1 MLSARTQRT
10 CPIIG
15 KCMIYNTHKINNI
28 HILHNIRILH
38 NILHHSTI
46 KLNPYNPYFLFV
58 KQDNMSHIL
67 QIEERDYSKW
77 NTITHHAPAGEARPG
92 PVGLPETFH
101 PLQYKLFHN
110 DHFDFSDGVFSLLH
124 SPFREHAGIYP
135 GILIL
140 ADGKTYGRTENK
152 KRLLYK
158 CIPHN
163 RNLPAFLVPYDI
175 KLELSK
181 HITNKYV
188 LFKYTHWNDKHPFGE
203 LTETIGSVNI
213 YDAFEKYQ
221 LHCKQLH
228 TSMTPFTKHIQSTF
242 SEKDESQ
249 LIHSISQKYHF
260 EDRTTEY
267 IFSIDNDTT
276 TDYDDAMSITENL
289 DRTTRISIYISNVL
303 VWLQEMDAWSHYSD
317 RVSTIY
323 LPTRKIPMIPVQ
335 LSENLCSLIEK
346 KMRFAIAMDYVFSDT
361 GAVSV
366 SFVNTKIIV
375 KKNYRYEAD
384 NLLRNPRYQSMLHI
398 TQKMD
403 SSLKDSH
410 EVVAY
415 WMIKMNREIGAL
427 LYKNKTGIFRLAH
440 GENNKIPG
448 AFNDI
453 ETERMLYNFHNHIC
467 SEYRAFKEGETYIH
481 SAMLLENYV
490 HFTSPIR
497 RLVDLL
503 NQIYVWPL
511 VGYTQTPEMA
521 DFLEKWTSSPKM
533 CYINDTMKAIRRTQT
548 SCELVYMCYNNR
560 DLLQTYTG
568 VVFDK
573 TPADSDQYEYTVFI
587 KALKHLAHITSDK
600 NIAVFEAAEC
610 RVFVFHDKTT
620 ISDKIVLQIV

>member
-1 MLSARTQRT
+1 
-10 CPIIG
+10 
-15 KCMIYNTHKINNI
+15 
-28 HILHNIRILH
+28 
-38 NILHHSTI
+38 
-46 KLNPYNPYFLFV
+46 
-58 KQDNMSHIL
+58 MSYIL

-77 NTITHHAPAGEARPG
+77 NTITHHVPAGEARPG
-92 PVGLPETFH
+92 PIGLPETFH

-110 DHFDFSDGVFSLLH
+110 DHFDFSDGVFSLLD
-124 SPFREHAGIYP
+124 SPFREQQGIYP

-188 LFKYTHWNDKHPFGE
+188 LFKYTHWKDKHPLGE

-228 TSMTPFTKHIQSTF
+228 TSITPFTKHIQSIL
-242 SEKDESQ
+242 SEKDESS

-289 DRTTRISIYISNVL
+289 DGTIRISIYISNVL

-323 LPTRKIPMIPVQ
+323 LPTRKIPMIPSQ

-346 KMRFAIAMDYVFSDT
+346 KMRFAIAMDYVFSDS
-361 GAVSV
+361 GFVSV
-366 SFVNTKIIV
+366 SFANTKIIV

-403 SSLKDSH
+403 SSLSSNSH

-427 LYKNKTGIFRLAH
+427 LYKNKTGVFRLAH
-440 GENNKIPG
+440 GENNTIPD

-511 VGYTQTPEMA
+511 IGLSFDNKLSPKNPQIYTIPPEMS
-521 DFLEKWTSSPKM
+521 DFLEKWTSSTNM
-533 CYINDTMKAIRRTQT
+533 CYINHMMKSIRRTQT
-548 SCELVYMCYNNR
+548 SCELVYVCYNNC
-560 DLLQTYTG
+560 DLLQRYTG
-568 VVFDK
+568 VVFER
-573 TPADSDQYEYTVFI
+573 TSVEHTQYEYTVFI
-587 KALKHLAHITSDK
+587 KALKYLTHIKCDK
-600 NIAVFEAAEC
+600 NIAVFTEVEC
-610 RVFVFHDKTT
+610 RIFVFHDKITV
-620 ISDKIVLQIV
+620 SDKIVLQII